1 MKKLRSTG
9 KISQDRRHHQVTPS
23 RIRSTDAEAVEA
35 VRHKEAVV
43 RNQIIKRDIKEEGI
57 KNMKINTKM
66 YLKRKK

>member
-1 MKKLRSTG
+1 MKKLRTAG
-9 KISQDRRHHQVTPS
+9 KISRDRRHHQVTAS
-23 RIRSTDAEAVEA
+23 KIGSTDIEAAVA

-66 YLKRKK
+66 YRKRKK